1 MIKGLVPKATYY
13 GRVGLELGKLI
24 AHQRSMQP
32 PYASH
37 KPGLAHWNI
46 GIITNGS

>member
-1 MIKGLVPKATYY
+1 MLGKLGRYHNGILERLIDKSPGLVPRATYY

-32 PYASH
+32 P
-37 KPGLAHWNI
+37 
-46 GIITNGS
+46 

>member
-1 MIKGLVPKATYY
+1 MILHPESHTDIITGLVPKATYY

-32 PYASH
+32 P
-37 KPGLAHWNI
+37 
-46 GIITNGS
+46 